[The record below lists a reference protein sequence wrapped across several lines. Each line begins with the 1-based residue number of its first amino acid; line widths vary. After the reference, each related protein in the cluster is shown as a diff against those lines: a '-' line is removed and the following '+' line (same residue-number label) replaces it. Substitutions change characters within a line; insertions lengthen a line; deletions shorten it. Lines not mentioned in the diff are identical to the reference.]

1 MDHQLR
7 YEPRIQTEFKIK
19 VFLYSLAP
27 GACLKAD
34 WRGLFVRWMTTPS
47 RTPDNFLLLSASGQL
62 CHFAALCPPCLSK
75 YLRRKQISHLTMP
88 MFACSKLDRV
98 AAE

>member
-1 MDHQLR
+1 MIKIKRKFNDISTMDHQLM
-7 YEPRIQTEFKIK
+7 YEPRTQKEFKIK

-47 RTPDNFLLLSASGQL
+47 RTPDNFLLLSPSGQL
-62 CHFAALCPPCLSK
+62 CHFAAL
-75 YLRRKQISHLTMP
+75 
-88 MFACSKLDRV
+88 
-98 AAE
+98 